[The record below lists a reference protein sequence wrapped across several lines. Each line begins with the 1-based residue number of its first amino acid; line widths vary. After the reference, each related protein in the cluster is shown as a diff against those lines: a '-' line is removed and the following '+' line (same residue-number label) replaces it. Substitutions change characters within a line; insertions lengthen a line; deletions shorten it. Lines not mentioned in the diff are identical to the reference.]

1 MSINVLWSAVS
12 CGADGLGNSTKKS
25 LSSSSTGLLGRSKE
39 NISIGTS
46 GFIISSVYGNSTE
59 RGSFLIGIGAAGS
72 KHRLLSDMLM
82 LFERLVDENRFT
94 EEEAGYVRE
103 NKDAFLAMCIAPLA
117 QGAHLYVDYSECVVA
132 IVKALS
138 KLTGHKIWI
147 PVANRRVDD

>member
-1 MSINVLWSAVS
+1 MPEEVSRWSVDQVTFKLKS
-12 CGADGLGNSTKKS
+12 CS
-25 LSSSSTGLLGRSKE
+25 
-39 NISIGTS
+39 S
-46 GFIISSVYGNSTE
+46 GFPSLFYEVTLMLDGEPSVYGNSTE